1 MARSTEH
8 GTVQIRGRY
17 VNLDGTPAQGS
28 VTFTGNVAAV
38 ATASQSMVVPSTI
51 TANLDADGAFTV
63 SLLATDDPDL
73 RPNGWTYTVKENF
86 TGGRTYDISV
96 PISAKST
103 GVNLCEVAATAPSK
117 RTVDSSGR
125 LLSRRGLIAAA
136 GAVGAGIA
144 AAPVIGSAAAFAG
157 PASPSGAAPAA
168 LDAEG
173 TTSLTGDSAAQA
185 TGIIDNGHSET
196 LTLRSS
202 YDGGEDDG
210 AAGHFDSTG
219 RLNLESYQR
228 AGIMSYGEVLR
239 IYSRRADSKQMIAW
253 YGPKTYD
260 PVTRA
265 PIGPN
270 KPWFWMGAHYE
281 ANDHGSVHGHWSCEV
296 PDSTGA
302 LQTRLEMPIWD
313 PATGLFGMDK
323 TVIKTNQ
330 ADLCVRTTN
339 GQELR
344 LAAPAGQEKPIT
356 FSHDSNGGPAFR
368 RWKIRATNDAETGSN
383 AGTNF
388 QLLRYND
395 SGTLVDAPLAVN
407 RSTGQVS
414 IGGASGTAAGLLIVR
429 SGGAALTIKPT
440 AAGGQAAL
448 VIGQEA
454 TTKSYQGQINGDA
467 MARSV
472 IYVDGKIEWGSGSAA
487 RDTNLYRS
495 SAGVVKTDHSL
506 HVTRNLR
513 INTTSL
519 GGGSGVIAIA
529 NATTVP
535 SANPTGGG
543 VLFVQNGALMYR
555 GSSGTVTKI
564 APA

>member
-8 GTVQIRGRY
+8 DTVEIRGRY

-28 VTFTGNVAAV
+28 VTFTGNVAAI

-96 PISAKST
+96 PISAKPT
-103 GVNLCEVAATAPSK
+103 GLDLCAVAATAPSM
-117 RTVDSSGR
+117 RTADSSAR
-125 LLSRRGLIAAA
+125 LLSRRGLFAAA
-136 GAVGAGIA
+136 SAVGAGIA
-144 AAPVIGSAAAFAG
+144 AAPVIGSAAASAG
-157 PASPSGAAPAA
+157 PAS
-168 LDAEG
+168 
-173 TTSLTGDSAAQA
+173 SLTGDLAAQ
-185 TGIIDNGHSET
+185 TLTDIVDDGHSQS

-228 AGIMSYGEVLR
+228 AAIMSYGEVLR

-253 YGPKTYD
+253 YGPTSFD
-260 PVTRA
+260 MVTRA
-265 PIGPN
+265 PVGPD

-281 ANDHGSVHGHWSCEV
+281 ANDHGSIHGHWSCEV

-313 PATGLFGMDK
+313 PATGQFGMDK

-330 ADLCVRTTN
+330 ADLCVRTSN

-344 LAAPAGQEKPIT
+344 LSAPAGQEKPIT

-388 QLLRYND
+388 QLVRYDD
-395 SGTLVDAPLAVN
+395 SGTLVDTPLAVN

-414 IGGASGTAAGLLIVR
+414 VGGASGTAAGLLIVR
-429 SGGAALTIKPT
+429 NGGAALTIKPT
-440 AAGGQAAL
+440 ATGGQAAL
-448 VIGQEA
+448 VSGNDA
-454 TTKSYQGQINGDA
+454 TTKSYQGQVNGDT

-487 RDTNLYRS
+487 RDTNLYRL
-495 SAGVVKTDHSL
+495 SAGVVRTDHSL
-506 HVTRNLR
+506 HVKQNLR